1 MLAVPLAGAVE
12 VTGDPWLPFRVTD
25 PCWSGGGVGVGVFPR
40 LAGRGA
46 IGCDAAVLWDGSVA
60 VVPVSVGGRGR
71 VESGDTYR
79 GPRFLPLDAGVG
91 QAFSP
96 ALAQTT
102 RGARPLVDRGGLFG
116 VGAGARGD
124 GAARFLRV
132 PSRGGQRA
140 DRQPVPAA
148 SVAAGWSGARASQ
161 SDGAAPQGADR
172 VVSTEGAVPD
182 SAQHPRR
189 GVQRDLRPAALEQ
202 GPCVGGVLRVAPAP
216 ARRSCCRPR
225 GAMWIPVGR

>member
-1 MLAVPLAGAVE
+1 MVAVSSDRSL
-12 VTGDPWLPFRVTD
+12 
-25 PCWSGGGVGVGVFPR
+25 WSGGGIGVGVFPR
-40 LAGRGA
+40 LAGRRS
-46 IGCDAAVLWDGSVA
+46 IGCDAALLRDGPAA

-71 VESGDTYR
+71 VEPGDTHR

-102 RGARPLVDRGGLFG
+102 RGARPIVDRGGLFG
-116 VGAGARGD
+116 VGTGARRD

-148 SVAAGWSGARASQ
+148 SVAAAPAGARASQ
-161 SDGAAPQGADR
+161 PDGAAPQGADR
-172 VVSTEGAVPD
+172 VVSTNGAVPD

-202 GPCVGGVLRVAPAP
+202 GPGTGGLLRLAPAP